1 MKKVNPQAIT
11 QEPETNL
18 RGVPFFYGGRHEP
31 SLPRLARLTAVILGF
46 FIILLIWAA
55 LSDVDEITKG
65 QGNIIPSS
73 REQVVQSLEGGI
85 LASLE
90 VREGAI
96 VEKGQAIAYL
106 DETRF
111 ESSLDE
117 SRSRYK
123 ANLIKAARLKAEV
136 SSGAFVIPDDVKQ
149 DTELVN
155 AEQRLYKSR
164 KERLEQSVKGVT
176 DSLGLYRREEM
187 ILQRLVKSGASSEVE
202 LIRLKRTIS
211 ELESKKQ
218 ELRNEYVVNAR
229 EQLAEVN
236 KELEE
241 LESVIR
247 ARDDA
252 LQRAKVVSPV
262 RGIVKNIEVNTIG
275 GVIAPGGK
283 IMDIIPLDDQ
293 LIVEAKISP
302 QDIAHIRLN
311 DPALVKITAYD
322 YAIYG
327 GLDGEVILISPD
339 TLQDEI
345 QRDHV
350 YYRVLIRT
358 RRDVLMNKAG
368 KEFQIFPGMVA
379 EVDIKTGS
387 KSILRYLVKPLNRAG
402 EALRER

>member
-1 MKKVNPQAIT
+1 MKKVNPQAIK

-368 KEFQIFPGMVA
+368 KDFPG
-379 EVDIKTGS
+379 DGCGS
-387 KSILRYLVKPLNRAG
+387 GY
-402 EALRER
+402 

>member
-1 MKKVNPQAIT
+1 MKKVNPQAIK

-358 RRDVLMNKAG
+358 RRDVLINKAG

>member
-1 MKKVNPQAIT
+1 MKKLNPQAMK

-65 QGNIIPSS
+65 QGKIIPSS
-73 REQVVQSLEGGI
+73 REQVIQSLEGGI

-96 VEKGQAIAYL
+96 VEKGQVIAYL

-123 ANLIKAARLKAEV
+123 ANRIKAARLAAEV

-164 KERLEQSVKGVT
+164 KERLEQSVKGVS
-176 DSLGLYRREEM
+176 DSLALYRREEV
-187 ILQRLVKSGASSEVE
+187 ILQRLVKSGASGEVE

-241 LESVIR
+241 LESVMR

-358 RRDVLMNKAG
+358 SRDVLINKAG

-387 KSILRYLVKPLNRAG
+387 KSILRYLVKPLNRAN

>member
-1 MKKVNPQAIT
+1 MKKLNPQVMKK
-11 QEPETNL
+11 EPETNL
-18 RGVPFFYGGRHEP
+18 RGVPFFAGSLHEP
-31 SLPRLARLTAVILGF
+31 GLPRLAGMIAVIFGF

-55 LSDVDEITKG
+55 LSEVDEITKG
-65 QGNIIPSS
+65 QGKIIPSS
-73 REQVVQSLEGGI
+73 REQIVQSLEGGI
-85 LASLE
+85 LSSLE

-96 VEKGQAIAYL
+96 VEKGQVIAYL

-123 ANLIKAARLKAEV
+123 ANRIKAARLKAEV
-136 SSGAFVIPDDVKQ
+136 SSGEFIIPDDVKQ

-164 KERLEQSVKGVT
+164 KERLEQSVKGIT

-187 ILQRLVKSGASSEVE
+187 ILQRLVKSGASGEVE

-236 KELEE
+236 KELEA

-283 IMDIIPLDDQ
+283 IMDIIPLGDQ

-322 YAIYG
+322 YAVYG
-327 GLDGEVILISPD
+327 GLEGEVILISPD

-358 RRDVLMNKAG
+358 GRDVLMNKAG

-387 KSILRYLVKPLNRAG
+387 KSILRYLVKPLNRAN

>member
-1 MKKVNPQAIT
+1 MK

-31 SLPRLARLTAVILGF
+31 SLPHLARLVTVILGF

-65 QGNIIPSS
+65 QGKIIPSS

-85 LASLE
+85 LSSLE

-96 VEKGQAIAYL
+96 VEKGQVIAYL

-123 ANLIKAARLKAEV
+123 ANRIKAARLTAEV
-136 SSGAFVIPDDVKQ
+136 SSGEFIIPDEVKQ
-149 DTELVN
+149 DTGLVK

-164 KERLEQSVKGVT
+164 KDRLEQSVKGVN

-187 ILQRLVKSGASSEVE
+187 ILQRLVKSGASGEVE

-241 LESVIR
+241 LESVMR
-247 ARDDA
+247 ARADA

-293 LIVEAKISP
+293 LIVEARISP

-311 DPALVKITAYD
+311 DPALIKITAYD

-327 GLDGEVILISPD
+327 GLEGEVILISPD
-339 TLQDEI
+339 TLKDEI
-345 QRDHV
+345 QPGLV

-358 RRDVLMNKAG
+358 GRDVLINKAG

-379 EVDIKTGS
+379 EADIKTGS
-387 KSILRYLVKPLNRAG
+387 KSILRYLIKPLNRAN